1 MRRIAKQSRSRAT
14 VAAVE
19 QAAALIIEAGQSA
32 KLTTN
37 HIAERAGV
45 SIGSLYEYFSSK
57 DDILRSCCEGE
68 AERMRNELDAA
79 WRASKS
85 GNEQKLDLA
94 MILALPL
101 APFKSRPALAR
112 AMLRRFARSPW
123 ALDLAQ
129 QQLGKL
135 LDVIGDRGTARIF
148 GMAREQLIAH
158 TSIVAAHISAQ
169 IVDGEG
175 RQRHSAAA
183 E

>member
-57 DDILRSCCEGE
+57 DDILRSCCAGE
-68 AERMRNELDAA
+68 AERMGNELNAA

-101 APFKSRPALAR
+101 APFKSRPESHVAPICTFTMGIGLGAATTGEAAR
-112 AMLRRFARSPW
+112 RDWRSRHGTDFRNGTRTTYR
-123 ALDLAQ
+123 AY
-129 QQLGKL
+129 
-135 LDVIGDRGTARIF
+135 VDRGCSHL
-148 GMAREQLIAH
+148 GP
-158 TSIVAAHISAQ
+158 
-169 IVDGEG
+169 DC
-175 RQRHSAAA
+175 
-183 E
+183 